1 VDEPTGREVAVTST
15 EAVVAV
21 TMAVGVGA
29 VLVPDGS
36 WARVRLR
43 RGRGE
48 RRGVLVRRAEGG
60 AALGRRGFVVP
71 AALAR
76 APELVGRALRT
87 ASRRRSDPEADRHVG
102 ATVLVAVAVAVI
114 VGPVVAVPCAATV
127 FAVPLVR
134 ARSRGRTEE
143 RRVRGAL
150 PDVVDLFRLAVGS
163 GLSLHQA
170 LDVVAV
176 RAPAPVDGALEEVR
190 RKVGLG
196 VRLGDALDALDQLG
210 DAALPLAAAL
220 RGSARYGAPL
230 GAALER
236 VAVDARVLRRRRA
249 EEDARRL
256 PVQLL
261 FPLVLCVL
269 PAFGL
274 LAVVPLVLASL
285 RSLQL

>member
-1 VDEPTGREVAVTST
+1 VTST
-15 EAVVAV
+15 GAVAV

-29 VLVPDGS
+29 VLAPDGW
-36 WARVRLR
+36 WARARLR

-48 RRGVLVRRAEGG
+48 RRGALVRRADGG
-60 AALGRRGFVVP
+60 EAFRPGRFVVP
-71 AALAR
+71 AALVG
-76 APELVGRALRT
+76 APELVGRGVRA
-87 ASRRRSDPEADRHVG
+87 AARRRPEREADRHVG
-102 ATVLVAVAVAVI
+102 AVVLVAVAVAVV
-114 VGPVVAVPCAATV
+114 VGPVVAVPCAASV

-134 ARSRGRTEE
+134 ARSRRRTEE
-143 RRVRGAL
+143 RLVRGAL

-176 RAPAPVDGALEEVR
+176 RAPAPVDGVLEEVR